1 MCKIKCFYFRL
12 IIADA
17 TLAPPDIIAATMTG
31 ASFSSGAEDENES
44 VGFIFCI

>member
-1 MCKIKCFYFRL
+1 MYVYFRL
-12 IIADA
+12 IIAEA

-31 ASFSSGAEDENES
+31 ASFSSGADENES